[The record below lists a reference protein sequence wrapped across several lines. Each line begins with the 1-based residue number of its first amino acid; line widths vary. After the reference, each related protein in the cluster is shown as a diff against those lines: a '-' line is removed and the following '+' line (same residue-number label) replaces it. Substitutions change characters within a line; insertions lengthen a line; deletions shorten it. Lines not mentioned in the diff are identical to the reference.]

1 VPEGS
6 QDSIFKRAL
15 PAEPLLWGRLIAL
28 PATYLLVQ
36 WLWPRPAGVSPEGW
50 QFFGIFAATI
60 AGLML
65 RPLPGGAIVLSAI
78 LISGLSGVLPYSKGL
93 EGYANPTVWLVVAA
107 FMISRALI
115 QTGLA
120 RRIAL
125 LFVRAF
131 GSSSI
136 GVSYA
141 LVLSDVTMAMVIP
154 SNSARTGGV
163 IMPITLS
170 LAQLYGSHP
179 GKTASLLGAFLMA
192 AVYQGECVA
201 AAMFMTGQAG
211 NLLAADLGRQVAG
224 VDMSWA
230 RWAMAGVVPGAVS
243 LMGLPWIVSRLLP
256 LEIRRT
262 PGATDFARQEIEA
275 MGPVSR
281 DQKLVLI
288 VFVGVCGLWLTSS
301 LHGVSAE
308 LVALAGACLLLLTGV
323 LRWDDVIRESAAWDV
338 FVWYG
343 GVVRLGQALNDFGVT
358 TAFATSVGN
367 HFVGLDWTVLIILVG
382 LIYFYAHY
390 GFASITGHIVSMFP
404 PFLAVLLAR
413 GAPAGLAAFA
423 LVCGTNLAAG
433 LTHYGTTPAPM
444 FFALNYVSFRD
455 WWRVGFLLSLWNIA
469 VWSTVGVLWWKLTGI
484 W

>member
-1 VPEGS
+1 VSEHPQQS
-6 QDSIFKRAL
+6 VSIKETSGGVDWRRLMAL
-15 PAEPLLWGRLIAL
+15 PL
-28 PATYLLVQ
+28 TYLLVQ
-36 WLWPRPAGVSPEGW
+36 WLWPRPEGVSPEGW
-50 QFFGIFAATI
+50 RFFGIFAATI

-131 GSSSI
+131 GGSSI
-136 GVSYA
+136 GVSYS
-141 LVLSDVTMAMVIP
+141 LILTDVTLAMVIP
-154 SNSARTGGV
+154 SNAARTGGV
-163 IMPITLS
+163 ILPIALS
-170 LAQLYGSHP
+170 LAQLYGSSP
-179 GKTASLLGAFLMA
+179 GKTAALLGTFLMA

-211 NLLAADLGRQVAG
+211 NLLAADFGRQVAG

-230 RWAMAGVVPGAVS
+230 RWATAGIVPGLVS
-243 LMGLPWIVSRLLP
+243 LAGLPWIVSRLLP
-256 LEIRRT
+256 PEIRRT
-262 PGATDFARQEIEA
+262 PHAADFARKELEA
-275 MGPVSR
+275 MGPVSWN
-281 DQKLVLI
+281 QKIVLT
-288 VFVGVCGLWLTSS
+288 VFLGVCGLWLTSS
-301 LHGVSAE
+301 LHGINAE

-323 LRWDDVIRESAAWDV
+323 LRWDDVIRESTAWDV

-343 GVVRLGQALNDFGVT
+343 GVVRLGQALNEFGVT
-358 TAFATSVGN
+358 QAFATAVGSELA
-367 HFVGLDWTVLIILVG
+367 GLSWTVLLILVA

-404 PFLAVLLAR
+404 PFLAVLLSR
-413 GAPAGLAAFA
+413 GAPAGLAAFSLA
-423 LVCGTNLAAG
+423 CATNLAAG

-444 FFALNYVSFRD
+444 FFALEYVSFRD
-455 WWRVGFLLSLWNIA
+455 WWRVGFLLSLWNLA
-469 VWSTVGVLWWKLTGI
+469 VWSTVGVLWWKIAGV